1 MERQD
6 LNPELSDSKILLL
19 DTKLH
24 NTKVSPIAVALV

>member
-19 DTKLH
+19 STQLG
-24 NTKVSPIAVALV
+24 NTKVSPFATALV